1 MPGTTLPSMRLAFC
15 DIAYP
20 FRPWSP
26 VAIYLPMA
34 TTEKDIAHW
43 TARVAELEAELDAA
57 TKLSEIKLIA
67 AEIRRTRAALEK
79 AKTGRAGPRPRREKS
94 ARSARRSA
102 SNEAE
107 PARS

>member
-1 MPGTTLPSMRLAFC
+1 
-15 DIAYP
+15 
-20 FRPWSP
+20 
-26 VAIYLPMA
+26 MA

-57 TKLSEIKLIA
+57 TKLSEVKAIA
-67 AEIRRTRAALEK
+67 GELHRTRAALKK
-79 AKTGRAGPRPRREKS
+79 AKAERAGPPPRRETS
-94 ARSARRSA
+94 RPCARRSA